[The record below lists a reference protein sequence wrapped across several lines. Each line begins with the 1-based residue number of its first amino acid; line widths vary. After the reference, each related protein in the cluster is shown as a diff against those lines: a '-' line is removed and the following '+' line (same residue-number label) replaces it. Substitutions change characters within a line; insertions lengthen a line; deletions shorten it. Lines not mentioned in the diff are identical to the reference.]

1 MTKDDFDIQTGM
13 SVYGP
18 NGEKIGTI
26 ASIAGFGST
35 RIHGVS
41 EQQADGLATQ
51 ASSGTGYVCVDQ
63 KDILGSEAKDLVI
76 PFNRITEVKPGHGVI
91 LHDAVVPSAR
101 EGALRGAQPAHAEA
115 SEKPWW
121 QVWGS
126 GKKG

>member
-35 RIHGVS
+35 RIHEVS

-51 ASSGTGYVCVDQ
+51 ASSGTGYVRVDQ
-63 KDILGSEAKDLVI
+63 KEILGSQAEDLVV

-91 LHDAVVPSAR
+91 LHDAVVPAVQGDPSKR
-101 EGALRGAQPAHAEA
+101 VEPAHAEA
-115 SEKPWW
+115 GEKPWW
-121 QVWGS
+121 QLWGS